1 MGSTDNIGEITWELE
16 TRRISFFSQRL
27 AAFSI
32 TQERHLDLPYQW
44 WNLRPIAPMQAEL
57 TVQAARY
64 ELHFVITEHG
74 LRLKGPELPE
84 LQSLM
89 YTEVSP
95 AKEDGTPAVRE
106 PRECGMN
113 LMPEDSDAEFL
124 TNYVPKCPET
134 EARAYSD
141 LSEVAAYYDIASSKH
156 NKKLD
161 KDRALVRIRENP
173 HYEEYDPLDPDSET
187 DYTSVMFWP
196 DKSSFVQSLE
206 STPGDKLLKD
216 HLTHASFYLCFDK
229 HPHPPA
235 NQQDKLQ

>member
-1 MGSTDNIGEITWELE
+1 MG
-16 TRRISFFSQRL
+16 
-27 AAFSI
+27 
-32 TQERHLDLPYQW
+32 
-44 WNLRPIAPMQAEL
+44 
-57 TVQAARY
+57 
-64 ELHFVITEHG
+64 G

-89 YTEVSP
+89 FTEVSP
-95 AKEDGTPAVRE
+95 ATLLCEL
-106 PRECGMN
+106 RECGMN

-124 TNYVPKCPET
+124 TDYVPKCPET

-196 DKSSFVQSLE
+196 DKYSFVQCLE

-229 HPHPPA
+229 HPHPGP
-235 NQQDKLQ
+235 NQPDQLQRLEVTCSNVRFIEAIRQTMALMRLLSFV